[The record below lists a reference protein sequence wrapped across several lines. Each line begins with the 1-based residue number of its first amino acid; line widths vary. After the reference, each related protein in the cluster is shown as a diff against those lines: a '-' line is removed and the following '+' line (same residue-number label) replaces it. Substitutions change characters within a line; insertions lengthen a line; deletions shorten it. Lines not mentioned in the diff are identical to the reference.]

1 MQQQRDNNIETE
13 TKSFN
18 GMFDSIADFS
28 TGCESRRLDPG
39 AAVLVRHPDRRGAL
53 PLRPGLR
60 QPLLQELLRQGLGKV
75 GLERQ
80 VRHPW
85 GSQGSMQLH
94 IRRIR
99 GMLR

>member
-1 MQQQRDNNIETE
+1 MY
-13 TKSFN
+13 KVVLY
-18 GMFDSIADFS
+18 FS

-39 AAVLVRHPDRRGAL
+39 ATVLVRHPDRRGAL

-80 VRHPW
+80 VRHPRR
-85 GSQGSMQLH
+85 SQGTMQLR

-99 GMLR
+99 GMLG